1 MLKTTKP
8 TQYSSLSLQELVRLC
23 AGPCDNEAWEEFVL
37 RVGKPISLAVMRTA
51 AMWGSTSRVVI
62 EDLIQATYLKLWD
75 GGKKLLHDF
84 ALERPDAIV
93 GYLKRIAANATHD
106 FFKHGQSQSSGG
118 AAEHVST
125 VDIDPEAGHESHGSA
140 GQIDYRIFLQEID
153 GHLKHCLTG
162 PDQERDRT
170 IFWLYFR
177 QGMSTKEIA
186 SLPGIGLS
194 TKGVGSA
201 IERMKQSL
209 RDQILGNSMAT
220 GHVEIEALKA
230 NCVVNSF

>member
-75 GGKKLLHDF
+75 GGMKLLHDF

-106 FFKHGQSQSSGG
+106 F
-118 AAEHVST
+118 
-125 VDIDPEAGHESHGSA
+125 
-140 GQIDYRIFLQEID
+140 
-153 GHLKHCLTG
+153 
-162 PDQERDRT
+162 
-170 IFWLYFR
+170 
-177 QGMSTKEIA
+177 
-186 SLPGIGLS
+186 
-194 TKGVGSA
+194 
-201 IERMKQSL
+201 
-209 RDQILGNSMAT
+209 
-220 GHVEIEALKA
+220 
-230 NCVVNSF
+230 